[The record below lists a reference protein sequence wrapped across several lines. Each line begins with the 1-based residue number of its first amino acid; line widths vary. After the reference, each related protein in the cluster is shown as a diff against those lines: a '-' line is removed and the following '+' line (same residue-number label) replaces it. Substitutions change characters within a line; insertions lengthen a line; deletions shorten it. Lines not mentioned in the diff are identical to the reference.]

1 MFHHHTIPQAVIISK
16 LLQHVAMVIRASTP
30 MSKSQT
36 IPPSVSYLLEEDGA
50 IEKLGHAQSYTYGN
64 AENGDLKAFV
74 RKEGNVDF
82 SMYSEQNMDEE
93 AQWKRRRMVWEVIR
107 N

>member
-1 MFHHHTIPQAVIISK
+1 
-16 LLQHVAMVIRASTP
+16 

-50 IEKLGHAQSYTYGN
+50 IEKQGHAQSCTYGN
-64 AENGDLKAFV
+64 VENGDQKAFV
-74 RKEGNVDF
+74 RKEGNAVF
-82 SMYSEQNMDEE
+82 NTFSEQKMDEE
-93 AQWKRRRMVWEVIR
+93 VRWKRKRMVWEVIR